1 MAVLFHMGLPGA
13 EGAGS
18 MYILDKLIS
27 TLGPPQ
33 NLREI
38 GSGRHLLA
46 AIGRWRHQGACV
58 DLSGSD
64 TIQLVFNVSGGQV
77 VELRWRDRF
86 VRSEI
91 RAGSIGIVSPGNPVS
106 VAISGEADTV
116 QIVITS
122 ELIEKVTGRPAPLK
136 LPQLAICQGRLQAIA
151 AQALV
156 ALAHPND
163 FSTKIVH
170 RPWRGHSCLPCR
182 DSSRHSSSRFRN
194 HWDTQLNV
202 IVRRFAGFF
211 ARPAL
216 TSSGVTLGG
225 LSPSAR
231 RRVHALIEDRLQANS
246 CSPPALGELADA
258 ARLSIHH
265 FVKAFRQTEGQTPY
279 AHVNARRI
287 DNALM
292 LLLQANA
299 RVDQVGDMT
308 GFSSPS
314 HFISAFRRHMGV
326 TPGALR
332 DAALFR
338 Q

>member
-1 MAVLFHMGLPGA
+1 
-13 EGAGS
+13 
-18 MYILDKLIS
+18 MYILNKLIS

-86 VRSEI
+86 VRSEV

-116 QIVITS
+116 QIVVTS

-136 LPQLAICQGRLQAIA
+136 LPQVAICQARLQAIA

-156 ALAHPND
+156 ALTHYRKESCDELASCPND
-163 FSTKIVH
+163 FSTEIVH

-202 IVRRFAGFF
+202 IVRRFAGLF
-211 ARPAL
+211 AQPAL
-216 TSSGVTLGG
+216 APSGFTLGG
-225 LSPSAR
+225 LSPAAR
-231 RRVHALIEDRLQANS
+231 RRVHALIDDRLQANS